1 MVVHL
6 NLVTAVMAV
15 VDLRAFENK
24 DAVADHAVVEVQRT
38 FGLENKMLQLA
49 DEVEGKV
56 ATAEVIEQA
65 SALEIFSDQVELT
78 VAWAG

>member
-1 MVVHL
+1 MLNSAGPVTEERMVVHL

-38 FGLENKMLQLA
+38 FGLENKML
-49 DEVEGKV
+49 
-56 ATAEVIEQA
+56 
-65 SALEIFSDQVELT
+65 
-78 VAWAG
+78 